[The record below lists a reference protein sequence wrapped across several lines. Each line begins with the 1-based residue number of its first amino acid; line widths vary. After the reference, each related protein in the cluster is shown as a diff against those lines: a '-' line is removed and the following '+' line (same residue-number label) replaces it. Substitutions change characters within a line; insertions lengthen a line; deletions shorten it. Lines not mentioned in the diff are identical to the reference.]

1 MVRMMG
7 VIVAVLPDPQL
18 QLLDAQVQ
26 LIPQRFQ
33 PGDDIPQVGGILE
46 IELDLIQ

>member
-1 MVRMMG
+1 MMG
-7 VIVAVLPDPQL
+7 VSLLFSRIPQL